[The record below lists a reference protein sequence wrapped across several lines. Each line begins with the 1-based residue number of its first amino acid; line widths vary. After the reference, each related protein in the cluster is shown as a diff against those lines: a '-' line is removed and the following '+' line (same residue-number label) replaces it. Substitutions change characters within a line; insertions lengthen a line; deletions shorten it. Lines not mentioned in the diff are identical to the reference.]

1 VIIPAV
7 GKRGILSLLCAAGVL
22 TGVVLIAGGV
32 YGAPRGAEPLS
43 YGRPIARSAGASVP
57 NSAPAQAGS
66 APVPGAAR
74 PGTLP
79 RVVDNGPRTGKKVAL
94 TFDADM
100 TTAMK
105 AQLASGAVRSYANLP
120 IIDLLERQNIPAT
133 FFLTG
138 MWVEQYPDLT
148 GRLAANPRFELAN
161 HSYGHQGFT
170 PNCYSLGR
178 VPSNL
183 QTEDVAKTFRIV
195 EKHGGRQT
203 RYFRFPGLCHDGASL
218 SALAPLGLTVVDGDV
233 VSGDPFATAYQPI
246 VRAVLSTVRA
256 GSVVIMH
263 VTEANAQY
271 TDEALPLILAG
282 LAEKGL
288 VPATLSEVLG
298 PPPAE
303 PGRCLRT
310 GVLTVDRGAYRRA

>member
-1 VIIPAV
+1 MIIPAV
-7 GKRGILSLLCAAGVL
+7 GMRGSLGLLCAAALFL
-22 TGVVLIAGGV
+22 TGCNGEGDEPEPSSYGKTVVQPAQPSGS
-32 YGAPRGAEPLS
+32 ASAEPS
-43 YGRPIARSAGASVP
+43 GRPSSSSPPPG
-57 NSAPAQAGS
+57 GS
-66 APVPGAAR
+66 R

-79 RVVDNGPRTGKKVAL
+79 RVVDNGPRSGNKVAL

-100 TTAMK
+100 TTQMK

-120 IIDLLERQNIPAT
+120 IIEMLERQKIPAT

-138 MWVEQYPDLT
+138 MWVEQYPELT
-148 GRLAANPRFELAN
+148 ARLAANPGFELAN

-183 QTEDVAKTFRIV
+183 MTEDVAKTFRIV
-195 EKHGGRQT
+195 EAHGGRQT
-203 RYFRFPGLCHDGASL
+203 RYFRFPGLCHDQAALG
-218 SALAPLGLTVVDGDV
+218 ALAPLGLTVVDGDV

-246 VRAVLSTVRA
+246 VRAVLSTVKP

-263 VTEANAQY
+263 VTEANARY

-288 VPATLSEVLG
+288 EPATLSEVLG
-298 PPPAE
+298 PQPAA
-303 PGRCLRT
+303 R
-310 GVLTVDRGAYRRA
+310 

>member
-1 VIIPAV
+1 MPAV
-7 GKRGILSLLCAAGVL
+7 GRRGVLIALCAASLLAGCGQLAPDDSYSRSLDGSGGPSVTA
-22 TGVVLIAGGV
+22 TGVA
-32 YGAPRGAEPLS
+32 AA
-43 YGRPIARSAGASVP
+43 
-57 NSAPAQAGS
+57 SAPASASAGGS
-66 APVPGAAR
+66 GGPQPGAVR

-79 RVVDNGPRTGKKVAL
+79 RVVNNGPRTGNKVAL

-105 AQLASGAVRSYANLP
+105 AQLASGAVRSYANVP
-120 IIDLLERQNIPAT
+120 IIDMLERRQVKAT

-138 MWVEQYPDLT
+138 MWVEQYPTLT
-148 GRLAANPRFELAN
+148 DRLAANPNFELAN

-170 PNCYSLGR
+170 ANCYSLGQ

-183 QTEDVAKTFRIV
+183 MTEDVAKTFRVI
-195 EKHGGRQT
+195 EPHHGRQT
-203 RYFRFPGLCHDGASL
+203 RYFRFPGLCHDGAAL
-218 SALAPLGLTVVDGDV
+218 SALAPLGVTVVDGDV

-246 VRAVLSTVRA
+246 VRAVLSKVQP

-263 VTEANAQY
+263 VTEANAQF

-282 LAEKGL
+282 LAEKNL

-298 PPPAE
+298 PSSSPQRRPRAGVVPVDPA
-303 PGRCLRT
+303 
-310 GVLTVDRGAYRRA
+310 AYRCA

>member
-1 VIIPAV
+1 MPAV
-7 GKRGILSLLCAAGVL
+7 GKRGILHVLCAAAVL
-22 TGVVLIAGGV
+22 VTAGCSSG
-32 YGAPRGAEPLS
+32 EPERLS
-43 YGRPIARSAGASVP
+43 YVRPMSPAGSVAQPSVGAS
-57 NSAPAQAGS
+57 QAAGQPTGS
-66 APVPGAAR
+66 QPPGASRA
-74 PGTLP
+74 GTLP
-79 RVVDNGPRTGKKVAL
+79 RVVNHGPRAGNKVAL

-105 AQLASGAVRSYANLP
+105 AQLTSGAVRSYANLP
-120 IIDLLERQNIPAT
+120 IIERLEREQIPAT

-183 QTEDVAKTFRIV
+183 MTEDVAKTFRIV
-195 EKHGGRQT
+195 EAHGGRQT

-282 LAEKGL
+282 LADKGL

-298 PPPAE
+298 PPPADA
-303 PGRCLRT
+303 GR
-310 GVLTVDRGAYRRA
+310 

>member
-1 VIIPAV
+1 M
-7 GKRGILSLLCAAGVL
+7 RGILGLLCVAALAL
-22 TGVVLIAGGV
+22 TGCTSKSDQPEPVG
-32 YGAPRGAEPLS
+32 YGKPIGRHSGEPP
-43 YGRPIARSAGASVP
+43 GRPGSSGRPPGSSGPPPSASGLP
-57 NSAPAQAGS
+57 
-66 APVPGAAR
+66 PGHSR

-79 RVVDNGPRTGKKVAL
+79 RVVNNGPRTGNKVAL

-120 IIDLLERQNIPAT
+120 IIDLLEQQKIPAT

-138 MWVEQYPDLT
+138 MWVEQYPELT
-148 GRLAANPRFELAN
+148 DRLAANPNFELAN

-170 PNCYSLGR
+170 PKCYSLGQ

-183 QTEDVAKTFRIV
+183 MTEDVAKTFRIV
-195 EKHGGRQT
+195 ESHHGRQT
-203 RYFRFPGLCHDGASL
+203 RYFRFPGLCHDQAALG
-218 SALAPLGLTVVDGDV
+218 ALAPLGLTVVDGDV

-246 VRAVLSTVRA
+246 VRAVLSTVKP

-298 PPPAE
+298 PPAE
-303 PGRCLRT
+303 R
-310 GVLTVDRGAYRRA
+310 

>member
-1 VIIPAV
+1 MLCVFGLFV
-7 GKRGILSLLCAAGVL
+7 GGCGD
-22 TGVVLIAGGV
+22 GGTN
-32 YGAPRGAEPLS
+32 EPEQS
-43 YGRPIARSAGASVP
+43 GYGRPIAGSAGRSASAQPAAHSPSASA
-57 NSAPAQAGS
+57 SAQQ
-66 APVPGAAR
+66 PGAAR

-79 RVVDNGPRTGKKVAL
+79 RVVNNGPRAGTKVAL

-120 IIDLLERQNIPAT
+120 IIDLLERERIPAT

-148 GRLAANPRFELAN
+148 DRLAANPRFELAN

-183 QTEDVAKTFRIV
+183 MTEDVAKTFRIV
-195 EKHGGRQT
+195 GKHGGRQT
-203 RYFRFPGLCHDGASL
+203 RFFRFPGLCHDGASL

-282 LAEKGL
+282 LKEKGL
-288 VPATLSEVLG
+288 VPAPLSEVLG
-298 PPPAE
+298 
-303 PGRCLRT
+303 
-310 GVLTVDRGAYRRA
+310 